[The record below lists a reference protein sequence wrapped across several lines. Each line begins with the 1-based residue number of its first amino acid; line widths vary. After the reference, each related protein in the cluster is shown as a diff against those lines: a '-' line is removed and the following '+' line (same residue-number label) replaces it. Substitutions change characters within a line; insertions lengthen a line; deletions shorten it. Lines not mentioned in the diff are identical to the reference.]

1 MPNRGKADYARE
13 NVLPL
18 NRPTDRLPLTRLT
31 LERDPSVSDVE
42 NFIVSMEPTAHRLA
56 QETREPADHCG
67 PILNFKGPFA
77 PLRVSAV
84 TCSRGHFRASYW
96 S

>member
-18 NRPTDRLPLTRLT
+18 NRPTYRLPLTRLT

-42 NFIVSMEPTAHRLA
+42 NFIVSMQPTAHRLA
-56 QETREPADHCG
+56 QETREPADHRF
-67 PILNFKGPFA
+67 PILNFKGPSA
-77 PLRVSAV
+77 PFLVSAV
-84 TCSRGHFRASYW
+84 TNSRGNRRPS
-96 S
+96 

>member
-18 NRPTDRLPLTRLT
+18 NRPTYRLPLTRLT

-42 NFIVSMEPTAHRLA
+42 NFIVSMQPTAHRLA
-56 QETREPADHCG
+56 QETREPADHN
-67 PILNFKGPFA
+67 LNLKRSTSPVTMISSSAF
-77 PLRVSAV
+77 PLMWMTPACRS
-84 TCSRGHFRASYW
+84 W
-96 S
+96 